1 MVEGRERVD
10 GSRQDKG
17 QLCFAVFMIG
27 HKCLIKREEI
37 KELEIQLYF
46 RAFA

>member
-10 GSRQDKG
+10 GSSQDKG
-17 QLCFAVFMIG
+17 QLRYVFMIG

-37 KELEIQLYF
+37 KELGIQLYF
-46 RAFA
+46 RAFV